1 MNEKALFRIVTEGL
15 PPLKQPG
22 KWSNE
27 FKSFHKQITT
37 VDPEARPTAAELL
50 RVSNNNESKQQYSH
64 KAASFYIQ
72 SSSSSCFG

>member
-1 MNEKALFRIVTEGL
+1 VNEKALFRIVTEGL

-50 RVSNNNESKQQYSH
+50 RHPFIS
-64 KAASFYIQ
+64 KAAAPHALVKLAVKAGIMKK
-72 SSSSSCFG
+72 